1 MIIGLI
7 IIVFLIV
14 CMILLYSNLKIVCSV
29 TLNQEEQTL
38 YLAVYLYRIRL
49 MKRSIDLTEEPVP
62 EQSFQETLTIIHKF
76 SKNFSEKMKDVNT
89 AVSVVL
95 KRIRFHSISWK
106 TDVGTGKADT
116 TGMVTGGIWG
126 MKGMVIGL
134 LTSKSTLV
142 TEPSVVV
149 TPFFNQRKI
158 SSVFDCMI
166 TIRVG
171 QAIYAFLKFIRKL
184 PGKREAIT

>member
-1 MIIGLI
+1 M
-7 IIVFLIV
+7 
-14 CMILLYSNLKIVCSV
+14 
-29 TLNQEEQTL
+29 
-38 YLAVYLYRIRL
+38 
-49 MKRSIDLTEEPVP
+49 P

-142 TEPSVVV
+142 TEPSIVV